1 MSSSSPAASS
11 PLLLAW
17 IGLAPAPALS
27 GAWQLRQHED
37 SDDFLLSPAPYDCA
51 AYVVQLAQRG
61 VGGLDLLRLLR
72 RRLQVPLLALDASGG
87 EQLVLALDAGADMV
101 LPQNCPPAHL
111 EAGLRALLRRSPAA
125 VKGAA
130 AVPRSEAW
138 RLHLGQSRLQ
148 TPQGQSIELSEG
160 DLQLLRCLAQA
171 GERRASHEQ
180 LCQALWGREPGLQP
194 DNALH
199 ATLYRLRRRVEL
211 ASGQLLPI
219 RSQARRGYEFRAPLE
234 LVED

>member
-1 MSSSSPAASS
+1 MSSPPPAASK
-11 PLLLAW
+11 PLPLAW
-17 IGLAPAPALS
+17 IGLSPAPALD
-27 GAWQLRQHED
+27 GAWELRQHED
-37 SDDFLLSPAPYDCA
+37 SDDFLLSAAPYDCA

-72 RRLQVPLLALDASGG
+72 RRLAVPLLALDASGG
-87 EQLVLALDAGADMV
+87 QLLVQALDAGADMV
-101 LPQNCPPAHL
+101 LPLGCPPAHL
-111 EAGLRALLRRSPAA
+111 EAGLRALLRRGQAGPTPR
-125 VKGAA
+125 GA
-130 AVPRSEAW
+130 AW

-160 DLQLLRCLAQA
+160 DVQLLRCLAQA
-171 GERRASHEQ
+171 SEGCASHEQ
-180 LCQALWGREPGLQP
+180 LCQALWGRDPGLQP

-219 RSQARRGYEFRAPLE
+219 RSQARRGYKFRAPLQ
-234 LVED
+234 LVDD